1 MPYTLGVGVAA
12 PAAATRGTTG
22 MGDRLGEQRQTGADE
37 QEYGRLEK
45 PRRSRQWA
53 FLILALPIALFAW
66 SCVPKRPLPVTPT
79 SELAIGDAVIAVQLG
94 EAQSQSGLDA
104 PIQNNLVALVDA
116 QGKQDIVRIDNQSE
130 GRILWSDRGISFGS
144 TQWEYQ
150 TTENGTSS
158 QEIEAWRASDVQRYE
173 LSDGRFIVVSYSMD
187 LGYRV
192 DTIELDGRIASV
204 STPGTRGDIGQCGD
218 RILSIVDTKQFP
230 RVRTEAFEAYAAQ
243 SGGDGEQPEE
253 LSVVIQLNDR
263 DGDTPRLLGVA
274 PMIEG
279 LVSGQ
284 REFDCEGDVI
294 TIPSVQTGD
303 SRAMRVMAE
312 GREEGT
318 MVLER
323 WDLSTGQR
331 TIVPVI
337 DEQENPIEVN
347 RDRSIFHYKGVQVG
361 DEYRFISEGGDAF
374 AVDLTSGRGRYL
386 FTYQGT
392 RINQRMVFQVSET
405 GVYALEG
412 RREDHNVTLS
422 YRPWDGGA
430 YRDVITM
437 DRLADYVWLEGDFMS
452 AGHWRRIQSFS
463 LRPGWDGGAQ

>member
-1 MPYTLGVGVAA
+1 MSTHN
-12 PAAATRGTTG
+12 
-22 MGDRLGEQRQTGADE
+22 GEKRETGADE
-37 QEYGRLEK
+37 QEQGRSKK
-45 PRRSRQWA
+45 PKRSRRWA
-53 FLILALPIALFAW
+53 FLTLALPIALLAW
-66 SCVPKRPLPVTPT
+66 SCVPKASLPVTPT
-79 SELAIGDAVIAVQLG
+79 NKLAIGDAVIAVQLG
-94 EAQSQSGLDA
+94 EAQSQSGLEY

-116 QGKQDIVRIDNQSE
+116 QGEQEIVRIDNQSE
-130 GRILWSDRGISFGS
+130 AKILWADRGITFGS
-144 TQWEYQ
+144 TKWEYQ

-158 QEIEAWRASDVQRYE
+158 QEIEDWRGSDVNRYE
-173 LSDGRFIVVSYSMD
+173 LSDGRFIVVSYEMD

-192 DTIELDGRIASV
+192 DTIELDGSVTSV

-218 RILSIVDTKQFP
+218 RILSIVDTEQFS
-230 RVRTEAFEAYAAQ
+230 RMKSEAFEAYAAQ
-243 SGGDGEQPEE
+243 SAGDGEQPEV

-263 DGDTPRLLGVA
+263 DGDIPRILGVA
-274 PMIEG
+274 PMIDG

-284 REFDCEGDVI
+284 TQFACEGDTI

-303 SRAMRVMAE
+303 SRDVRVKAD
-312 GREEGT
+312 GREEGP

-331 TIVPVI
+331 TIIPVR
-337 DEQENPIEVN
+337 DEQGNPIELN
-347 RDRSIFHYKGVQVG
+347 RDRNIFRYKGVQVG
-361 DEYRFISEGGDAF
+361 REYRFISEDGHAF
-374 AVDLTSGRGRYL
+374 SVDLESGQGRYL
-386 FTYQGT
+386 FSYYGT
-392 RINQRMVFQVSET
+392 RTSGQMVYQVSET

-437 DRLADYVWLEGDFMS
+437 DKLADYVWLKGGFMS
-452 AGHWRRIQSFS
+452 SGHWRRIESFS

>member
-1 MPYTLGVGVAA
+1 MSA
-12 PAAATRGTTG
+12 RNDEQHETG
-22 MGDRLGEQRQTGADE
+22 DDE
-37 QEYGRLEK
+37 QEHGHPKK
-45 PRRSRQWA
+45 PNRSRRWA
-53 FLILALPIALFAW
+53 FLTLALPIALLAW
-66 SCVPKRPLPVTPT
+66 SCAPKASLPVTPT
-79 SELAIGDAVIAVQLG
+79 NELAIGDAVIAVQLG
-94 EAQSQSGLDA
+94 EAQSQSGLES
-104 PIQNNLVALVDA
+104 PIQNNLVALVDM
-116 QGKQDIVRIDNQSE
+116 QGEQEIVRIDNESE
-130 GRILWSDRGISFGS
+130 GKILWSDRGIIFGS

-158 QEIEAWRASDVQRYE
+158 QEIKDWRVSGVQRYV
-173 LSDGRFIVVSYSMD
+173 LSDGRIIAVSYSSD

-192 DTIELDGRIASV
+192 DTIELGGSVTSV
-204 STPGTRGDIGQCGD
+204 STPGTRGDMGQCGD

-263 DGDTPRLLGVA
+263 DGDTPRIIGVA
-274 PMIEG
+274 PMIDG

-284 REFDCEGDVI
+284 REFACEGDVI
-294 TIPSVQTGD
+294 TMPSVQTGD
-303 SRAMRVMAE
+303 SRVVRVMADGGE
-312 GREEGT
+312 TGT

-323 WDLSTGQR
+323 WDLATGER
-331 TIVPVI
+331 TIIPVV

-347 RDRSIFHYKGVQVG
+347 RDRSIFDYQGIQVG

-374 AVDLTSGRGRYL
+374 AVDLRSGRGRYL
-386 FTYQGT
+386 FSYSGT
-392 RINQRMVFQVSET
+392 RINQRMVYQVSET

-437 DRLADYVWLEGDFMS
+437 DKLADYVWLEGGFMS
-452 AGHWRRIQSFS
+452 SGHWRRIQSFS

>member
-1 MPYTLGVGVAA
+1 MS
-12 PAAATRGTTG
+12 TRS
-22 MGDRLGEQRQTGADE
+22 DE
-37 QEYGRLEK
+37 QHETNAPQREGSGTAKRK
-45 PRRSRQWA
+45 RSRPWG
-53 FLILALPIALFAW
+53 LLALAFALGLLMW
-66 SCVPKRPLPVTPT
+66 SCIPKGYLISSSVD
-79 SELAIGDAVIAVQLG
+79 ELSTGEAVIAIRMG
-94 EAQSQSGLDA
+94 EARSQSGLSA
-104 PIQNNLVALVDA
+104 PIHDNWIMLLDA
-116 QGKQDIVRIDNQSE
+116 QGKHTAALLEEESVGE
-130 GRILWSDRGISFGS
+130 LLWTERGISYGS
-144 TQWEYQ
+144 EQWDYL
-150 TTENGTSS
+150 TTEHGTRRDKLSGWNSS
-158 QEIEAWRASDVQRYE
+158 EVQRYE
-173 LSDGRFIVVSYSMD
+173 LSDGRIIVVSYEMD
-187 LGYRV
+187 LAYQV
-192 DTIELDGRIASV
+192 DTIELDGSVTSV
-204 STPGTRGDIGQCGD
+204 STPGTRGDVGQCGD
-218 RILSIVDTKQFP
+218 RVLSIVDTKQLW
-230 RVRTEAFEAYAAQ
+230 RMKSEAFEAYSAQ

>member
-1 MPYTLGVGVAA
+1 MSAHNDEK
-12 PAAATRGTTG
+12 R
-22 MGDRLGEQRQTGADE
+22 ETGADE
-37 QEYGRLEK
+37 QEYGRSEK
-45 PRRSRQWA
+45 PRRSRRWA

-94 EAQSQSGLDA
+94 EAQSQSGLNA

-158 QEIEAWRASDVQRYE
+158 QEIEDWRASEVQRYV

-284 REFDCEGDVI
+284 REFACEGDVI
-294 TIPSVQTGD
+294 TMPSV
-303 SRAMRVMAE
+303 
-312 GREEGT
+312 REDEASASFSGT
-318 MVLER
+318 ESERRGLVLQR
-323 WDLSTGQR
+323 WDLSAGQR
-331 TIVPVI
+331 TIAPVV
-337 DEQENPIEVN
+337 DEAGNPIDLDEGQ
-347 RDRSIFHYKGVQVG
+347 GVSDYVAIRVG
-361 DEYRFISEGGDAF
+361 NEYRFVSWGGDAF
-374 AVDLTSGRGRYL
+374 AVDPASGQGRYL
-386 FTYQGT
+386 FSLDAPTYGPDGYLA
-392 RINQRMVFQVSET
+392 MFQVSES
-405 GVYALEG
+405 GVYALKD
-412 RREDHNVTLS
+412 RRADRVVSLS
-422 YRPWDGGA
+422 YRPWEGGQW
-430 YRDVITM
+430 RDIFTTG
-437 DRLADYVWLEGDFMS
+437 DLAWYLREGVVTGALD
-452 AGHWRRIQSFS
+452 IQSFA

>member
-1 MPYTLGVGVAA
+1 MSAHNDE
-12 PAAATRGTTG
+12 R
-22 MGDRLGEQRQTGADE
+22 RETGADE
-37 QEYGRLEK
+37 QEHGRPEK
-45 PRRSRQWA
+45 PKRSRRWA
-53 FLILALPIALFAW
+53 LLVLALPIALLAW

-94 EAQSQSGLDA
+94 EAQSQSGLSA

-116 QGKQDIVRIDNQSE
+116 QGKQDIIRIDNQSE
-130 GRILWSDRGISFGS
+130 GRILWADRGISFGS
-144 TQWEYQ
+144 EQWEYQ

-158 QEIEAWRASDVQRYE
+158 QETEDWRGSDVQRYE
-173 LSDGRFIVVSYSMD
+173 LSDGRIIVVSYEID
-187 LGYRV
+187 LAYRV
-192 DTIELDGRIASV
+192 DTIGLDGSVTSV

-218 RILSIVDTKQFP
+218 RILSIVDTKQLW
-230 RVRTEAFEAYAAQ
+230 RMKSEAFEAYSAQ

-263 DGDTPRLLGVA
+263 DGDTPRILGVA

-284 REFDCEGDVI
+284 REFACEGDVI

-303 SRAMRVMAE
+303 SRATRVLAD

-347 RDRSIFHYKGVQVG
+347 RERSIFRYKGVQVG

-374 AVDLTSGRGRYL
+374 SVDLTSGRGRYL

-437 DRLADYVWLEGDFMS
+437 NRLADYVWLEGDFMS
-452 AGHWRRIQSFS
+452 AGYWREIEAFA

>member
-1 MPYTLGVGVAA
+1 MS
-12 PAAATRGTTG
+12 TRS
-22 MGDRLGEQRQTGADE
+22 DE
-37 QEYGRLEK
+37 QHETNAPQREGGGSAKRK
-45 PRRSRQWA
+45 RSRPWG
-53 FLILALPIALFAW
+53 LLALAFALGLLMW
-66 SCVPKRPLPVTPT
+66 SCIPKGYLISSSVD
-79 SELAIGDAVIAVQLG
+79 ELSTGEAVIAIRMG
-94 EAQSQSGLDA
+94 EARSQSGLSA
-104 PIQNNLVALVDA
+104 PIHDNWIMLLDA
-116 QGKQDIVRIDNQSE
+116 QGKHTAALLEEENVGE
-130 GRILWSDRGISFGS
+130 LLWTERGISYGS
-144 TQWEYQ
+144 EQWDYL
-150 TTENGTSS
+150 TTEHGTRRDKRSGWNSS
-158 QEIEAWRASDVQRYE
+158 EVQRYE
-173 LSDGRFIVVSYSMD
+173 LSDGRIIVVSYEMD
-187 LGYRV
+187 LAYQV
-192 DTIELDGRIASV
+192 DTIELDGSVTSV
-204 STPGTRGDIGQCGD
+204 STPGTRGDVGQCGD
-218 RILSIVDTKQFP
+218 RILSIVDTEQLWRMKS
-230 RVRTEAFEAYAAQ
+230 EAFEAYSAQ

-274 PMIEG
+274 PMIDG

-284 REFDCEGDVI
+284 REFACEGDVI

-303 SRAMRVMAE
+303 SRATRVMAE

-347 RDRSIFHYKGVQVG
+347 RERSIFRYKGVQVG

-374 AVDLTSGRGRYL
+374 SVDLTSGRGRYL

-437 DRLADYVWLEGDFMS
+437 NRLADYVWLEGDFMS
-452 AGHWRRIQSFS
+452 AGYWREIEAFA

>member
-1 MPYTLGVGVAA
+1 MGSSC
-12 PAAATRGTTG
+12 TRSSNCIA
-22 MGDRLGEQRQTGADE
+22 RVEL
-37 QEYGRLEK
+37 
-45 PRRSRQWA
+45 RSET
-53 FLILALPIALFAW
+53 
-66 SCVPKRPLPVTPT
+66 PLPVTPT

-94 EAQSQSGLDA
+94 EAQSQSGLSA

-116 QGKQDIVRIDNQSE
+116 QGKQDIIRIDNQSE
-130 GRILWSDRGISFGS
+130 GRILWADRGISFGS
-144 TQWEYQ
+144 EQWEYQ

-158 QEIEAWRASDVQRYE
+158 QETEDWRGSDVQRYE
-173 LSDGRFIVVSYSMD
+173 LSDGRIIVVSYEID
-187 LGYRV
+187 LAYRV
-192 DTIELDGRIASV
+192 DTIGLDGSVTSV

-218 RILSIVDTKQFP
+218 RILSIVDTKQLW
-230 RVRTEAFEAYAAQ
+230 RMKSEAFEAYAAQ

-263 DGDTPRLLGVA
+263 DGDTPRILGVA

-284 REFDCEGDVI
+284 REFACEGDVI

-303 SRAMRVMAE
+303 SRATRVLAD

-347 RDRSIFHYKGVQVG
+347 RERSIFRYKGVQVG

-374 AVDLTSGRGRYL
+374 SVDLTSGRGRYL

-437 DRLADYVWLEGDFMS
+437 NRLADYVWLEGDFMS
-452 AGHWRRIQSFS
+452 AGYWREIEAFA

>member
-1 MPYTLGVGVAA
+1 MSAHNDE
-12 PAAATRGTTG
+12 R
-22 MGDRLGEQRQTGADE
+22 RETGADE
-37 QEYGRLEK
+37 QEHGRPEK
-45 PRRSRQWA
+45 PKRSRRWA
-53 FLILALPIALFAW
+53 LLVLALPIALLAW

-94 EAQSQSGLDA
+94 EAQSQSGLSA

-116 QGKQDIVRIDNQSE
+116 QGKQDIIRIDNQSE
-130 GRILWSDRGISFGS
+130 GRILWADRGISFGS
-144 TQWEYQ
+144 EQWEYQ

-158 QEIEAWRASDVQRYE
+158 QETEDWRGSDVQRYE
-173 LSDGRFIVVSYSMD
+173 LSDGRIIVVSYEID
-187 LGYRV
+187 LAYRV
-192 DTIELDGRIASV
+192 DTIGLDGSVTSV

-218 RILSIVDTKQFP
+218 RILSIVDTKQL
-230 RVRTEAFEAYAAQ
+230 RRMKSEAFEAYAAQ

-263 DGDTPRLLGVA
+263 DGDTPRILGVA

-284 REFDCEGDVI
+284 REFACEGDVI

-303 SRAMRVMAE
+303 SRATRVLAD

-347 RDRSIFHYKGVQVG
+347 RERSIFRYKGVQVG

-374 AVDLTSGRGRYL
+374 SVDLTSGRGRYL

-437 DRLADYVWLEGDFMS
+437 NRLADYVWLEGDFMS
-452 AGHWRRIQSFS
+452 AGYWRRIESFS